1 MRLNAARQ
9 DEIRSAYDLALI
21 IIDEC
26 SRVFFDRTKTADR
39 QPNLV
44 DMFADAIGEV
54 VSSAFSRVSPDDMLT
69 FPNRRTGRQL
79 PSTNSSFTPT

>member
-1 MRLNAARQ
+1 MRLKAARK

-54 VSSAFSRVSPDDMLT
+54 VSSAFPRGSSDNMLT
-69 FPNRRTGRQL
+69 VRQ
-79 PSTNSSFTPT
+79 

>member
-1 MRLNAARQ
+1 MHKSLRMRLKEARQ
-9 DEIRSAYDLALI
+9 DEIRSAYDLALV

-26 SRVFFDRTKTADR
+26 SRIFFDRTKTADR

-54 VSSAFSRVSPDDMLT
+54 VSILYHVCQVRPIIC
-69 FPNRRTGRQL
+69 
-79 PSTNSSFTPT
+79 